1 MTPSRAAA
9 ALVLAAIAAG
19 PVLAGCAQA
28 PSQPTSQALGSPG
41 SARYG
46 ADPAAGKTFVHDRV
60 SLYYETYGSGPPLL
74 IIHGN
79 GGSIGG
85 MRAQIDG
92 FRDKY
97 RVIVMDSRDHGRSGT
112 APGPLTFEAM
122 ADDLAALLD
131 HERAAPAYVLGWSDG
146 GIEALLLA
154 QRHPQKVRMIAVMA
168 ANLEPSSAAIH
179 SIFISPSPS
188 SARVKAILEGGNEA
202 AVRKFRTDQLDR
214 DQPHIAPRSLETIET
229 PALILAGDHDIIRD
243 EHTVEI
249 FHHLPNSQLAIFPNA
264 THMIPYDDPATF
276 NATVDRFFSTPFV
289 KRNRLMDVLKSL
301 GKMVAETRAN

>member
-1 MTPSRAAA
+1 MALRG
-9 ALVLAAIAAG
+9 LVLAALVAGTPLAAS
-19 PVLAGCAQA
+19 AQA
-28 PSQPTSQALGSPG
+28 PAPA
-41 SARYG
+41 ARYG
-46 ADPAAGKTFVHDRV
+46 ANPAAGKTFVHDGV

-79 GGSIGG
+79 GGSIGSLRG
-85 MRAQIDG
+85 QIDG
-92 FRDKY
+92 FRSKY

-122 ADDLAALLD
+122 TDDLAALLD
-131 HERAAPAYVLGWSDG
+131 HEHTGPAYVLGWSDG

-154 QRHPQKVRMIAVMA
+154 QRHPQQVQKIAAMA
-168 ANLEPSSAAIH
+168 ANLEPSAAALN
-179 SIFISPSPS
+179 SQFISPSPS
-188 SARVKAILEGGNEA
+188 PERVKAILEGGNEA
-202 AVRKFRTDQLDR
+202 AIRKYRTDQLDR
-214 DQPHIAPRSLETIET
+214 DEPHIDPKSLEQVQT

-276 NATVDRFFSTPFV
+276 NATVERFFATPFV
-289 KRNRLMDVLKSL
+289 KRDRLMDVLKSL
-301 GKMVAETRAN
+301 GKMLAEAKAN

>member
-1 MTPSRAAA
+1 MGPDGNVVVQMPLK
-9 ALVLAAIAAG
+9 ALVLALLIAG
-19 PVLAGCAQA
+19 A
-28 PSQPTSQALGSPG
+28 PF
-41 SARYG
+41 SASMAAPAPYG
-46 ADPAAGKTFVHDRV
+46 ANAAAGKTFVHDGV

-79 GGSIGG
+79 GGTIGS

-92 FRDKY
+92 FRGKY
-97 RVIVMDSRDHGRSGT
+97 RVIAMDSRDHGRSGT
-112 APGPLTFEAM
+112 APSALTFEAM

-131 HERAAPAYVLGWSDG
+131 HERTGPAHVLGWSDG

-154 QRHPQKVRMIAVMA
+154 QRHPTQVRKIAVMA
-168 ANLEPSSAAIH
+168 ANLEPSAAALNPQ
-179 SIFISPSPS
+179 FISPPPP
-188 SARVKAILEGGNEA
+188 AAQVKAILEGADPA
-202 AVRKFRTDQLDR
+202 AIRKYRTDQLDR
-214 DQPHIAPRSLETIET
+214 DEPHIDPKTLEAIQA

-276 NATVDRFFSTPFV
+276 NATVERFFATPFV
-289 KRNRLMDVLKSL
+289 KRDRLRDVLQSL
-301 GKMVAETRAN
+301 GKMVAEAKAN